1 MAITTVDIPHN
12 LGRAVARQRLRDNV
26 GDLGRH
32 IPGGVAALETRWPV
46 EDQLVIDL
54 TAMGQGVTA
63 TIDVEDSLVRVSF
76 ALPGMLSF
84 LGGAIASA
92 VRSKGSQLLLPPGKS

>member
-12 LGRAVARQRLRDNV
+12 LGRDVARRRLRDNV

-32 IPGGVAALETRWPV
+32 IPGGVASLETRWPM

-54 TAMGQGVTA
+54 TAMGQSVGA
-63 TIDVEDSLVRVSF
+63 TIDIEDSVVRVSF
-76 ALPGMLSF
+76 VLPGMLSF
-84 LGGAIASA
+84 MGGAIAAA
-92 VRSKGSQLLLPPGKS
+92 VRREGSQLLLPGKS